1 MHIQWRDRVLEIS
14 DNLPKYLDF
23 PAVFGGSDE
32 RIDSMHPQ
40 VREFYDVT
48 HMAILRREG
57 RALLA
62 NHCMRPTP

>member
-32 RIDSMHPQ
+32 RVD
-40 VREFYDVT
+40 
-48 HMAILRREG
+48 
-57 RALLA
+57 
-62 NHCMRPTP
+62 